1 MTTIRVWLV
10 TELNGYL
17 TSKPSLSM
25 YVRGEDVTDSEGA
38 REGILLATCTIPG
51 LSTEDWVAE
60 DALTWGVDPVE
71 YGLPTRDAPRG
82 DRPDYRGFAKAVRP
96 AAEELLRNSFDTVFA
111 PALILGVLNTY
122 ASALHLQRT
131 GNAEDVETADR
142 ALRIYRRSGVELPDT
157 LTWGTRSINRDSA
170 YHEAR
175 KRITISGLTPVEG
188 VEDLYRAEMTIQ
200 PAGS

>member
-1 MTTIRVWLV
+1 MTTVPVWLV

-25 YVRGEDVTDSEGA
+25 YVRGDDVQDAEGA
-38 REGILLATCTIPG
+38 REGTLLSTCTIPG
-51 LSTEDWVAE
+51 LSTEDWVTE
-60 DALTWGVDPVE
+60 DTLTWGVDPIE
-71 YGLPTRDAPRG
+71 YGLPTRDTPRG

-96 AAEELLRNSFDTVFA
+96 AAEELLRNSFGTVFA
-111 PALILGVLNTY
+111 GALVSGVLNTY

-142 ALRIYRRSGVELPDT
+142 ALRIYHRYGVELPDT
-157 LTWGTRSINRDSA
+157 LTWGSRSINRDSA
-170 YHEAR
+170 YYETR

-188 VEDLYRAEMTIQ
+188 VEDLYRAELTIQ

>member
-1 MTTIRVWLV
+1 MTTIRLKLV
-10 TELNGYL
+10 TELVGYL
-17 TSKPSLSM
+17 NSKPSLNM
-25 YVRGEDVTDSEGA
+25 YVLGEDVTSAESA
-38 REGILLATCTIPG
+38 REGVLLSSCTIPG

-60 DALTWGVDPVE
+60 DTLTWGVDPVE
-71 YGLPTRDAPRG
+71 YGLPTRDVPRG

-111 PALILGVLNTY
+111 PALVSGVLNTY

-157 LTWGTRSINRDSA
+157 LTWGSRSINRDSA
-170 YHEAR
+170 YYETR

-188 VEDLYRAEMTIQ
+188 IEDLYRAEMTIQ